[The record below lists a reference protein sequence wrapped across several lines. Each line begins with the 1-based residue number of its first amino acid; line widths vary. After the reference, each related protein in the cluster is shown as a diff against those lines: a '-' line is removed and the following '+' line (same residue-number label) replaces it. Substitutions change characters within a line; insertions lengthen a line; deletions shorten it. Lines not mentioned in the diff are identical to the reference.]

1 MLQIER
7 KIKRYMEI
15 TRKIREKEENKEHM
29 LINGDTCRENRSK
42 KESDT
47 KKSYVE
53 IRGDT

>member
-1 MLQIER
+1 
-7 KIKRYMEI
+7 MEI